1 MAEKQRMVEKNEQ
14 VMQQQAEQQQQQQQQ
29 MQEQQLQAQMQQLQ
43 AQNQQADMLNQR
55 DNETKILVAEIQ
67 AQAKIEASDNSLQD
81 MKDQEAAA
89 RKREELSERIRQA
102 DGKQALSNERLQ
114 FDREKAE
121 KQLDLQRRALNK
133 RK

>member
-1 MAEKQRMVEKNEQ
+1 MVGKEDTEERRQNMKE
-14 VMQQQAEQQQQQQQQ
+14 
-29 MQEQQLQAQMQQLQ
+29 MQQLQ

-81 MKDQEAAA
+81 MKDQETAA